1 MIAALLAVAGGVVEA
16 GRPVGH
22 ARERR
27 PPTGLL
33 NNPFTIHQSQSL
45 LFIAVVDGRKEL
57 PHEHIH
63 PAPPVGGGLSRCVLV
78 TEALPVF
85 PTCSR
90 AGSPDGRNHRG
101 SLRPVPAVRLVPGE
115 DGEDWNWDGM
125 TAVVPLQWPSAARL
139 DDDEESC
146 VWLRAW
152 AEYVWRLLID
162 MDPVTQAPSG
172 VRVSRKVP
180 RAVLAD
186 LAERA
191 EWEDGPDGQPVKLRA
206 RCRIIEHWDTD
217 DRGGWQA
224 IRYVVEATCA
234 RGGQTA
240 IDLREDPE

>member
-1 MIAALLAVAGGVVEA
+1 M
-16 GRPVGH
+16 
-22 ARERR
+22 
-27 PPTGLL
+27 
-33 NNPFTIHQSQSL
+33 
-45 LFIAVVDGRKEL
+45 
-57 PHEHIH
+57 
-63 PAPPVGGGLSRCVLV
+63 PAI
-78 TEALPVF
+78 
-85 PTCSR
+85 
-90 AGSPDGRNHRG
+90 
-101 SLRPVPAVRLVPGE
+101 RLVSGE
-115 DGEDWNWDGM
+115 DGKNWHGM
-125 TAVVPLQWPSAARL
+125 TTIVPLQWPSAAQL

-152 AEYVWRLLID
+152 AEHVWRLLID

-206 RCRIIEHWDTD
+206 RCRIVEHWDAD
-217 DRGGWQA
+217 DRGGWLA